1 MPKLSDIMVTSLDE
15 IIAFTMSGDHRFT
28 LDELQDATIANT
40 QESTDITGKMGRL
53 LSSINTNKAVTVSG
67 TNGMLNLGLI
77 SADTGTDVQEDTA
90 ANVMWMEFC
99 PVVVEEDTA
108 TATLQYTPVGTTGA
122 EISAVYIKDSAGF
135 VTKKLA
141 QDATAATGK
150 FSYTNKVI
158 TFATGDV
165 TDGDTAVVYYM
176 RRIVSTIAGNDS
188 GKYSETLRL
197 YIDATGEDKCGNE
210 YHIQFIIYKA
220 KFTGNFDITM
230 GTDQS
235 THAFEANALASSGCG
250 EAAGNGRYWDMIIFG
265 ADAADAPAA

>member
-15 IIAFTMSGDHRFT
+15 IIAFTLSGDHRFT
-28 LDELQDATIANT
+28 LDELQDATISNT
-40 QESTDITGKMGRL
+40 QESSDITGKMGRL

-77 SADTGTDVQEDTA
+77 SADTGTEVEEDTA
-90 ANVMWMEFC
+90 ATVQWMEFC
-99 PVVVEEDTA
+99 TVSVTEDTA
-108 TATLQYTPVGTTGA
+108 TATIQYTPVGTTGA
-122 EISAVYIKDSAGF
+122 EIDCVYIKDSSGF
-135 VTKKLA
+135 VTKKLT
-141 QDATAATGK
+141 QDSTAATGK
-150 FSYTNKVI
+150 FSYASKAI

-165 TDGDTAVVYYM
+165 TDGDTAVVYYK
-176 RRIVSTIAGNDS
+176 RNIVSTVVGNDS

-197 YIDATGEDKCGNE
+197 YINATGEDKCANE
-210 YHIQFIIYKA
+210 YHIQFIIYKS

-230 GTDQS
+230 GTEQA

-250 EAAGNGRYWDMIIFG
+250 EAAGNGRYWDMVIFG